1 VSSGHSLPLRYLTL
15 LGAAGVVACGDN
27 HPTAPHALPPDPTAF
42 SLTAKDSAAF
52 LSAVKDIQL
61 RIVPALTASDDATS
75 LRTALTRV
83 GEAVATRDRAALED
97 AVAMSEHALA
107 SIAGASDDDVG
118 ESADLDAVRLVL
130 IQAKALSSAPSVIV
144 RDATP

>member
-1 VSSGHSLPLRYLTL
+1 MSTGHSLPLRYLTL

-27 HPTAPHALPPDPTAF
+27 HPTAPHALPPDPVAF

-52 LSAVKDIQL
+52 LSAVQDIQL
-61 RIVPALTASDDATS
+61 RIVPTLAESDDAST

-83 GEAVATRDRAALED
+83 GDAVATRDRAALES

-107 SIAGASDDDVG
+107 SLAQASDADVG

-130 IQAKALSSAPSVIV
+130 IQAKALSSAPSVIA